1 MLVYCT
7 RPHCSRPQNDVP
19 DLDNPNKRY
28 SRVAERFCTA
38 CGMPLILRGRYVAE
52 RLLGRGGFGAAYLAR
67 DLDTPGRRECVIKQF
82 MPMMSDPQSR
92 QKALEL
98 FEREGQVLDQLGQH
112 AQIPDLL
119 AFFAEEVPSVDGQ
132 GVEQYFYL
140 VQEYIDGETLEDEL
154 AQQGCFS
161 EEQVRQVL
169 RELLPVLQYVHD
181 HGSIHRDI
189 KLSNIMRQHPSKTK
203 FPGQGRLYLLDFGA
217 VKQISQAGG
226 QQGHFTGIYTQYYA
240 PPEQARGERVYPS
253 SDLYALAVTSI
264 VLLTGK
270 DPSQLFDAYNN
281 RWDWHAYAQVSPQ
294 LQAILD
300 RMLQPAPSDRY
311 QSAAEV
317 LAALNTSS
325 AAAPAPPPPP
335 RPVVPPSPP
344 PQPVTPPVLSQL
356 APPPSPSPVTPPT
369 STPRPK
375 AQPAR
380 QPAPPL
386 PALKILIS
394 AGFTGFEMTALGLMI
409 FSLMTAWQ
417 LPVGVSAGLMG
428 ALFALLVFMQY
439 KRWIEYWEQLI
450 IAVISGAVLFFVPL
464 LQAGL
469 GGVTALLICGL
480 VGVGCVVMGNIFLLI
495 YSILAQ
501 FL

>member
-52 RLLGRGGFGAAYLAR
+52 RVLGQGGFGAAYLAR

-82 MPMMSDPQSR
+82 RPNVSDPQNR

-140 VQEYIDGETLEDEL
+140 VQEYIDGATLEDEL
-154 AQQGCFS
+154 QEKGSFS
-161 EEQVRQVL
+161 EEEVRQVL
-169 RELLPVLQYVHD
+169 RELLPVLQYVHE

-253 SDLYALAVTSI
+253 SDLYALAVTCI
-264 VLLTGK
+264 ILLTGK
-270 DPSQLFDAYNN
+270 DPSELFDAYNN
-281 RWDWHAYAQVSPQ
+281 RWHWHSYAPVSPQ
-294 LQAILD
+294 LQEILD

-317 LAALNTSS
+317 LAALNASS
-325 AAAPAPPPPP
+325 APAPVPPPPP
-335 RPVVPPSPP
+335 QPVAPPPSPP
-344 PQPVTPPVLSQL
+344 PVVSQV
-356 APPPSPSPVTPPT
+356 APPPSPAPVTPPT

-375 AQPAR
+375 TKPPR

-386 PALKILIS
+386 PALKILIG

-417 LPVGVSAGLMG
+417 LPVGVSAGLIG
-428 ALFALLVFMQY
+428 ALFAFLVFLQY
-439 KRWIEYWEQLI
+439 KRWIEHWEQLI
-450 IAVISGAVLFFVPL
+450 IAVISGAVLFFVPF

-480 VGVGCVVMGNIFLLI
+480 VGLGCVVMGNIFLLI
-495 YSILAQ
+495 YNILAR
-501 FL
+501 LL

>member
-7 RPHCSRPQNDVP
+7 RPYCRCPQNDVP

-52 RLLGRGGFGAAYLAR
+52 RVLGQGGFGAAYLAR

-82 MPMMSDPQSR
+82 RPNVSDPQSR

-132 GVEQYFYL
+132 EVEQYFYL

-154 AQQGCFS
+154 QEKGPFS
-161 EEQVRQVL
+161 EEDVRQVL

-203 FPGQGRLYLLDFGA
+203 LPGQGRLYLLDFGA

-226 QQGHFTGIYTQYYA
+226 QQGHFTGIYTQYYG

-253 SDLYALAVTSI
+253 SDLYALAVTCI

-270 DPSQLFDAYNN
+270 DPSELFDAYNN
-281 RWDWHAYAQVSPQ
+281 RWHWHSYAQVSPK

-317 LAALNTSS
+317 LANLNASPIPV
-325 AAAPAPPPPP
+325 PA
-335 RPVVPPSPP
+335 
-344 PQPVTPPVLSQL
+344 PQPVTPAPSPPPVVSQP
-356 APPPSPSPVTPPT
+356 APPPSPAPVTPPT

-375 AQPAR
+375 AKPPR

-386 PALKILIS
+386 PALKILIG

-417 LPVGVSAGLMG
+417 LPVGVSAGLIG
-428 ALFALLVFMQY
+428 ALFAFLVFLQY
-439 KRWIEYWEQLI
+439 KRWIEHWEQLI
-450 IAVISGAVLFFVPL
+450 IAVISGAVLFSVPL

-469 GGVTALLICGL
+469 GGVTALLVCGL
-480 VGVGCVVMGNIFLLI
+480 VGLGCVVMGNIFLLI
-495 YSILAQ
+495 YNTLAR

>member
-7 RPHCSRPQNDVP
+7 RPYCSHPQNDVP
-19 DLDNPNKRY
+19 ELDNPNKRY

-52 RLLGRGGFGAAYLAR
+52 RVLGQGGFGAAYLAR

-82 MPMMSDPQSR
+82 RPNVSDPQSR
-92 QKALEL
+92 QKAQEL

-119 AFFAEEVPSVDGQ
+119 AFFAEEVPSANGQ

-154 AQQGCFS
+154 AQKGCFS
-161 EEQVRQVL
+161 EEEVRQVL

-181 HGSIHRDI
+181 HSSIHRDI

-253 SDLYALAVTSI
+253 SDLYALAVTCI
-264 VLLTGK
+264 ILLTGK
-270 DPSQLFDAYNN
+270 DPSELFDAYNN
-281 RWDWHAYAQVSPQ
+281 RWHWHSYAQVSPK

-317 LAALNTSS
+317 LADLNTSS
-325 AAAPAPPPPP
+325 TPAPAPP
-335 RPVVPPSPP
+335 PP
-344 PQPVTPPVLSQL
+344 PQPVTPPPVSPPVVSQ
-356 APPPSPSPVTPPT
+356 AIPASPSPVPVTPPT
-369 STPRPK
+369 TTPRPRVR
-375 AQPAR
+375 PPR
-380 QPAPPL
+380 QPPPPL
-386 PALKILIS
+386 PALKILIG

-417 LPVGVSAGLMG
+417 LPVGVSAGLIG
-428 ALFALLVFMQY
+428 ALFAFLVFLQY
-439 KRWIEYWEQLI
+439 KRWIEHWEQLI

-480 VGVGCVVMGNIFLLI
+480 VGLGCVVVGNLFLLI
-495 YSILAQ
+495 YNILAR
-501 FL
+501 LL

>member
-7 RPHCSRPQNDVP
+7 RPYCRCPQNDVP

-52 RLLGRGGFGAAYLAR
+52 RVLGQGGFGAAYLAR

-82 MPMMSDPQSR
+82 RPNVSDPQSR

-132 GVEQYFYL
+132 EVEQYFYL

-154 AQQGCFS
+154 QEKGPFS
-161 EEQVRQVL
+161 EEDVRQVL

-203 FPGQGRLYLLDFGA
+203 LPGQGRLYLLDFGA

-226 QQGHFTGIYTQYYA
+226 QQGHFTGIYTQYYG

-253 SDLYALAVTSI
+253 SDLYALAVTCI

-270 DPSQLFDAYNN
+270 DPSELFDAYNN
-281 RWDWHAYAQVSPQ
+281 RWHWHSYAQVSPK

-317 LAALNTSS
+317 LADLNASPTPV
-325 AAAPAPPPPP
+325 PA
-335 RPVVPPSPP
+335 
-344 PQPVTPPVLSQL
+344 PQPVTPAPSPPPVVSQP
-356 APPPSPSPVTPPT
+356 APPPSPAPVTPPT

-375 AQPAR
+375 AKPPR

-386 PALKILIS
+386 PALKILIG

-417 LPVGVSAGLMG
+417 LPVGVSAGLIG
-428 ALFALLVFMQY
+428 ALFAFLVFLQY
-439 KRWIEYWEQLI
+439 KRWIEHWEQLI
-450 IAVISGAVLFFVPL
+450 IAVISGAVLFSVPL

-480 VGVGCVVMGNIFLLI
+480 VGLGCVVMGNIFLLI
-495 YSILAQ
+495 YNTLAR

>member
-1 MLVYCT
+1 M
-7 RPHCSRPQNDVP
+7 
-19 DLDNPNKRY
+19 
-28 SRVAERFCTA
+28 
-38 CGMPLILRGRYVAE
+38 
-52 RLLGRGGFGAAYLAR
+52 
-67 DLDTPGRRECVIKQF
+67 IKQF
-82 MPMMSDPQSR
+82 RPNVSDPQSR
-92 QKALEL
+92 QKAQEL
-98 FEREGQVLDQLGQH
+98 FEREGQVLEELGQH

-119 AFFAEEVPSVDGQ
+119 AFFAEEVPSANGQ
-132 GVEQYFYL
+132 GTEQYFYL

-154 AQQGCFS
+154 AQKGCFS
-161 EEQVRQVL
+161 EEEVRQVL

-253 SDLYALAVTSI
+253 SDLYALAVTCI
-264 VLLTGK
+264 ILLTGK
-270 DPSQLFDAYNN
+270 DPSELFDAYNN
-281 RWDWHAYAQVSPQ
+281 RWHWHSYAQVSPQ

-317 LAALNTSS
+317 LADLNAYST
-325 AAAPAPPPPP
+325 PAPPPPP
-335 RPVVPPSPP
+335 PPQPVTVAPPSPP
-344 PQPVTPPVLSQL
+344 PVVSQP
-356 APPPSPSPVTPPT
+356 APPPSPGPVTPPT

-375 AQPAR
+375 AKPPR

-386 PALKILIS
+386 PALKILIG

-417 LPVGVSAGLMG
+417 LPVGVSAGLIG
-428 ALFALLVFMQY
+428 ALFAFLVFLQY
-439 KRWIEYWEQLI
+439 KRWIEHWEQLI
-450 IAVISGAVLFFVPL
+450 IAVISGAVLFLSPSCK
-464 LQAGL
+464 QA
-469 GGVTALLICGL
+469 
-480 VGVGCVVMGNIFLLI
+480 
-495 YSILAQ
+495 
-501 FL
+501 